1 MGKHSK
7 PRRHQVMP
15 PRGMVEIADIRTGQ
29 RHLLTPDAAA
39 AGQQTTDRRYHALC
53 GTEILPAALVDPG
66 TGLLLAVP
74 VHPHPHPTRRQMI
87 SNKAALNHSDNR
99 VPSRCGVVRCDAG
112 PRV

>member
-15 PRGMVEIADIRTGQ
+15 RRGMVEIVDIRTGQ

-39 AGQQTTDRRYHALC
+39 AGQQATGRRYHALC

-66 TGLLLAVP
+66 TGYCWP
-74 VHPHPHPTRRQMI
+74 CQSTPIPT
-87 SNKAALNHSDNR
+87 
-99 VPSRCGVVRCDAG
+99 
-112 PRV
+112 PRGGK